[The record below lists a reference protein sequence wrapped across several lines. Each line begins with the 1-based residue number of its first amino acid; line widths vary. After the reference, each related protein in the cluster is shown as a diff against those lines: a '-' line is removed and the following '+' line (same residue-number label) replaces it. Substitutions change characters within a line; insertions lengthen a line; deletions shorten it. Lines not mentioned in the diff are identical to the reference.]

1 MTQWEDKYRHHY
13 GHHDKSQVKAMES
26 IPYTLYLGTFIDT
39 PTLGEIRI
47 RTNMLVGVNNQGIID
62 FIKEADKEEATDKSN
77 DDKATAISLID
88 YFRNN
93 YKHYHQIKSNFKFV
107 DNSKNPYQFYFPG
120 FIDTHIHSSQYPNIG
135 IGLNIQLLDWLKTY
149 TFPLENSF
157 NDENL
162 KMVVDVYSKVI
173 KKTLINGTTCASYF
187 TTIDKNTSKLFGD
200 LLLKF
205 GQRGFVGKVCM
216 NCNNDYPEY
225 EETEAECLLAMDDI
239 IEYFDVKNPDEER
252 LIKPI
257 ITPRFA
263 PVCTRSLLKKLGNM
277 SVTKNLPIQTHIS
290 ENENE
295 IELVKKLFP
304 ECLNYASVYDDHNL
318 LQESTILAHGVH
330 LRPKECKLIKEKN
343 CSISHC
349 PTSNTFIASGEAP
362 VKNYLYNH
370 KINVSLGT
378 DISGGFEPSI
388 LGIIKQSILVSHHLS
403 MKTGNNFDKLSLN
416 DALYMSTQ
424 GGAIAVGL
432 PDLIGTFDMGKKF
445 DSQLIDLNCI
455 NSSVDLFDWQAPDL
469 KNDDDYD
476 LNIKFN
482 ILLNKWVFSGDDR
495 NCNKVYIN
503 GRLIVDKS
511 NDWVLVH

>member
-1 MTQWEDKYRHHY
+1 MTTWKPQTHGQPCNGSCN
-13 GHHDKSQVKAMES
+13 GHKSTDHSHIKATDS
-26 IPYTLYLGTFIDT
+26 IPYTLYYGTFIDT

-47 RTNMLVGVNNQGIID
+47 RTNTLVGVNQQGTID
-62 FIKEADKEEATDKSN
+62 FVKENHDSDAS
-77 DDKATAISLID
+77 ISLIE
-88 YFRNN
+88 YFRSN
-93 YKHYHQIKSNFKFV
+93 YSEFETIKSNFKFV

-157 NDENL
+157 KDDNM
-162 KMVVDVYSKVI
+162 KMVNDVYSKVI
-173 KKTLINGTTCASYF
+173 KKTLTNGTTCASYF
-187 TTIDKNTSKLFGD
+187 TTIDKNTSKVFGD

-216 NCNNDYPEY
+216 NHNTDYPEY
-225 EETEAECLLAMDDI
+225 EETESECLLAMADI
-239 IEYFDVKNPDEER
+239 IDYFKTKNPKQEN

-263 PVCTRSLLKKLGNM
+263 PVCSRSLLKKLGNL
-277 SVTKNLPIQTHIS
+277 SVTQDLPIQTHIS
-290 ENENE
+290 ENNNE

-304 ECLNYASVYDDHNL
+304 ECSNYASVYDDHNL
-318 LQESTILAHGVH
+318 LQESTILAHAVH
-330 LRPKECKLIKEKN
+330 LNNKECKLIKEKN

-370 KINVSLGT
+370 RINVSLGT
-378 DISGGFEPSI
+378 DISGGFDPSI

-416 DALYMSTQ
+416 DALYMATQ

-432 PDLIGTFDMGKKF
+432 PELIGSFDMGKKF
-445 DSQLIDLNCI
+445 DCQMIDLNAM
-455 NSSVDLFDWQAPDL
+455 NSSIDLFSWQAPDI
-469 KNDDDYD
+469 KNDDKYD
-476 LNIKFN
+476 TEMKLNT
-482 ILLNKWVFSGDDR
+482 LLNKWVFSGDDR
-495 NCNKVYIN
+495 NCHKVYIN
-503 GRLIVDKS
+503 GRLIIDKA